1 MDDGAVPFTKI
12 KCQVLS
18 AALEALSNFAARN
31 TEGAEQTTLILTG
44 DFGLTRETCSATVQ
58 KFQTSS
64 WRDWQI
70 WATIH
75 ELPGDL
81 IFVKNCVTK
90 ELDVTLGSSYEP
102 ATNRTRDDHDAVGAI
117 VKMRLP
123 FVVLNERTAPQK
135 TAELRGELKAR
146 VRAAEAENAER
157 LPKNPKTAAADGS
170 HPVAQQ
176 SIAPK
181 KPPVETAA
189 AAGPQPVAQK
199 TIAPGVLEVDLSESE
214 CWDTA
219 AVEEHA
225 EGGQVEDEACGSDS
239 GRSKSKRRR
248 TAAAGASQPAGDA
261 PSSKRRRTAA
271 AGASQLAGDAPS
283 GQTAAVA
290 KARSEVVKS
299 RKRLLKKWFKQEF
312 GPNSR
317 NFRKKVHDVLF
328 QKARYTVPEDL
339 WENKNQPE
347 TVMCLASETHTLES
361 IQAVLEERREWMQA
375 KGHPPDQVMTQDQ
388 RQAYVAAK
396 KKEFD
401 DDSLQRGLAARDLRE
416 WNNRNLEKKKLTNRK
431 HSRFH
436 RMMQLKVGSK
446 QNWELISY
454 TGTLDIDALRA
465 VAAEPGGAPEPA
477 EDAATRREARK
488 NAIEARRWYCWG
500 KTLWKRERSGERLS
514 REEWKTLLWYNDDSL
529 RRWANDLTEKSGNG
543 TIYNRDG
550 TTTMLGGNMSR
561 SITQRVLDRFQ
572 PSMRPEELDLTQY
585 H

>member
-1 MDDGAVPFTKI
+1 MK
-12 KCQVLS
+12 
-18 AALEALSNFAARN
+18 
-31 TEGAEQTTLILTG
+31 
-44 DFGLTRETCSATVQ
+44 
-58 KFQTSS
+58 
-64 WRDWQI
+64 
-70 WATIH
+70 ATIH

-81 IFVKNCVTK
+81 IFVKNCLTWDLHVG
-90 ELDVTLGSSYEP
+90 LGSSWEY
-102 ATNRTRDDHDAVGAI
+102 TNPRRARTGLHDAVGAG

-123 FVVLNERTAPQK
+123 FVVENERTARQK
-135 TAELRGELKAR
+135 HAELRAEQKAR
-146 VRAAEAENAER
+146 LRAEQAENAER
-157 LPKNPKTAAADGS
+157 PPKKLKTAAADGS

-176 SIAPK
+176 SIAPR

-239 GRSKSKRRR
+239 GRSK
-248 TAAAGASQPAGDA
+248 
-261 PSSKRRRTAA
+261 SKRRRTAA